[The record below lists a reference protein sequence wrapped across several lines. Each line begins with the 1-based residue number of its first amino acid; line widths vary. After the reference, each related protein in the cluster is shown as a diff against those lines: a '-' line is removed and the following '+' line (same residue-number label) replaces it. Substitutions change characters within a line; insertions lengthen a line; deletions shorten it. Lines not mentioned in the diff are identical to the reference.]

1 MLTEAKFLVIIILLV
16 YGSFTFAQSNKSNQT
31 NTLTNNTSV
40 DNSKIKIN
48 ADSYEIL
55 NSLQTQYNPLNQR
68 IFSLE
73 DAINPDNYIVG
84 PNDQFN
90 LGLYGYLNQQLP
102 LVVSPEGYLVIPA
115 VGEVKASGL
124 SITHLRNDVIEAVK
138 KRYYSSDVSLTLS
151 VPRTFYISV
160 SGLKQGTYEVSSV
173 IRASAVIN
181 YVLVQDTLNLTK
193 IYESR
198 QISRDEK
205 FFDIQPSLRN
215 IELKRK
221 NGDLQKVDLYKF
233 FMTKEDK
240 YNPFLCEGDL
250 IKITYSLLSHNYVTI
265 NGAVQLPGTY
275 EYSDGD
281 NLETIIGL
289 GRGFDPNAEP
299 DSIVVYR
306 PYGDNKGLNI
316 YNLSYT
322 NDKNFPIKVFDRI
335 FIKYKLDFQKN
346 IAVLILGEVQRPGYY
361 PINFKNSRIKDII
374 DMAGGFRE
382 NAYLP
387 LCILFRKYD
396 KEYTNNDTNEILL
409 NLRANDVIFTDKDRK
424 NFEIDIETRRNRVIV
439 DFEKLYKDNDES
451 QNIILEDKDIIYI
464 NDDKKIVYVYGQV
477 NNEGYVQFK
486 EDADLDYYIEKA
498 GGYALGADEG
508 NTRIVK
514 FNSRGYYKPGDIKI
528 SSGDF
533 IYVPK
538 IEKKTFTDLVTL
550 ISQITGVILGVI
562 TTYIL
567 IKSNTK

>member
-55 NSLQTQYNPLNQR
+55 NSLQAQYNPLNQR